1 MHQLLQDSL
10 ALARYF
16 GRPDYFF
23 TVTTN
28 PKWPEITAQLKP
40 GQTPKD
46 RSDIVTRVFRE
57 KLKMLVQHIKKKGV
71 FGRHVAHVYTIEFQK
86 RGLPHAHILIFV
98 DDRSHLRTP
107 EQVDAMICAE
117 IPDPQT
123 HRRLYNLVTTHMIHT
138 SCGDQNPNAP
148 CMKDAKCSKGYPKPF

>member
-16 GRPDYFF
+16 GRPDYFL

-40 GQTPKD
+40 GQQPKD
-46 RSDIVTRVFRE
+46 RSEIVTRVFRE

-71 FGRHVAHVYTIEFQK
+71 FGHHVAHVYTIEFQK

-98 DDRSHLRTP
+98 DDRRWLSYLSP
-107 EQVDAMICAE
+107 
-117 IPDPQT
+117 
-123 HRRLYNLVTTHMIHT
+123 
-138 SCGDQNPNAP
+138 S
-148 CMKDAKCSKGYPKPF
+148 